1 MYKRTVITESI
12 HRETEHPIY
21 GEGVTL
27 VRMEDDDG
35 GPFIVLEQEGVQIRL
50 DPDELEQ
57 IYESAKELL
66 IQPAI
71 VNKNEK

>member
-21 GEGVTL
+21 SEGVTL
-27 VRMEDDDG
+27 VRLEDEAG
-35 GPFIVLEQEGVQIRL
+35 GAFIILEQEGVQIRL

-66 IQPAI
+66 MQPAI
-71 VNKNEK
+71 INKKEK